1 MMTDADVLVVGAGP
15 VGLATAIEARL
26 AGLRVTV
33 VEPREGPIDKACG
46 EGLMPGAVVALERLG
61 VRVEGYDIAGI
72 AYVSGPDR
80 AEHRFRTGSGR
91 GVRRTA
97 LQPALA
103 VRAAQLGVRRVVG
116 RVVAVEQ
123 TGRQTDRQTDGA
135 RVGRPR
141 AGVRATVRVTAQGA
155 TAALTLTA
163 DWLVACDGLHSGIRR
178 MTGLAVDMTQA
189 TRARFGLRRHFAMAP
204 WSDVI
209 EVHWTS
215 DAEIYVTPLG
225 PELVGVAVL
234 GRRGVDFAQTVAASP
249 EMSGRLDGAAAAGTL
264 RGAGPL
270 LQRTRRRS
278 NGRVLLA
285 GDASGYVD
293 ALTGE
298 GLRVGFGQ
306 ARAAVR
312 SILADD
318 ADGYEL
324 AWTEGTRDSRLMT
337 TGLLA
342 AAHSPLRSRIVSTS
356 VRHPRVFGAAVER
369 LAR

>member
-33 VEPREGPIDKACG
+33 IEPREGPIDKACG
-46 EGLMPGAVVALERLG
+46 EGLMPGAVVALARLG
-61 VRVEGYDIAGI
+61 VSVDGHDIAGI
-72 AYVSGPDR
+72 AYVSGADR
-80 AEHRFRTGSGR
+80 VEHLFRTGHGR

-103 VRAAQLGVRRVVG
+103 ARAAQLGVHRVVG
-116 RVVAVEQ
+116 RVTAVEQ
-123 TGRQTDRQTDGA
+123 PAGA
-135 RVGRPR
+135 VTAIVSR
-141 AGVRATVRVTAQGA
+141 AGAEGA
-155 TAALTLTA
+155 FTLTA

-178 MTGLAVDMTQA
+178 MSGLGLDTSQRS
-189 TRARFGLRRHFAMAP
+189 RARFGLRRHFAVAP
-204 WSDVI
+204 WSDMV
-209 EVHWTS
+209 EVHWAP

-225 PELVGVAVL
+225 PGLVGVAVL
-234 GRRGVDFAQTVAASP
+234 GHRGVDFANTIAQSP
-249 EMSGRLDGAAAAGTL
+249 EMRARLDGAVAAGGL

-278 NGRVLLA
+278 QGRVLLA

-298 GLRVGFGQ
+298 GLRVGLGQ

-312 SILADD
+312 SILANDPE
-318 ADGYEL
+318 GYER
-324 AWTEGTRDSRLMT
+324 AWSEGTRDFRVMT
-337 TGLLA
+337 AGLLA
-342 AAHSPLRSRIVSTS
+342 AARSPLRSRIVPTS
-356 VRHPRVFGAAVER
+356 VRHPRLFGAAVER

>member
-1 MMTDADVLVVGAGP
+1 MTTRSHTTTDADVLVVGAGP

-61 VRVEGYDIAGI
+61 VHVDGHAIAGI
-72 AYVSGPDR
+72 AYVSGAAR
-80 AEHRFRTGSGR
+80 AEHRFRSGFGR

-103 VRAAQLGVRRVVG
+103 RRATELGVRRVVG
-116 RVVAVEQ
+116 RVVAIQQGGEAQ
-123 TGRQTDRQTDGA
+123 GGGA
-135 RVGRPR
+135 PGV
-141 AGVRATVRVTAQGA
+141 GVRAIVSCSEPTDTV
-155 TAALTLTA
+155 TLAA
-163 DWLVACDGLHSGIRR
+163 DWVVACDGLHSSIRR
-178 MTGLAVDMTQA
+178 LTGLSATASQA
-189 TRARFGLRRHFAMAP
+189 PRARFGLRRHFALAP
-204 WSDVI
+204 WSDCV
-209 EVHWTS
+209 EVHWTP

-225 PELVGVAVL
+225 PALVGVAVL
-234 GRRGVDFAQTVAASP
+234 GGRGVDFAQTIATSTELSA
-249 EMSGRLDGAAAAGTL
+249 RLMGAAPAGAL

-278 NGRVLLA
+278 SGHVLLA

-306 ARAAVR
+306 ARAAVH

-318 ADGYEL
+318 PDGYERS
-324 AWTEGTRDSRLMT
+324 WSRGTRDFRLMT
-337 TGLLA
+337 AGLLA
-342 AAHSPLRSRIVSTS
+342 AAHSPLRSRIVPTS
-356 VRHPRVFGAAVER
+356 VRHPRIFGTAVER